1 MTRLENVALIYV
13 KASVVWECSFARHQ
27 EESRMRARDV
37 MYRAVATTT
46 PETTV
51 EEVARL
57 MINLRISGVPVLDKN
72 GQLVGIVTEGDLLRR
87 VETGTERRRS
97 PWSEWFS
104 ANSRMAADYIKS
116 HARRVEDVM
125 TREVVSVEELASL
138 GEIAELME
146 TKRIKRVPVVHDGK
160 IVGIV
165 SRADLLQ
172 VLASGG
178 AASADEESDR
188 LIRDRLLAEL
198 RRQEWANSAEGNVVV
213 SEGVVH
219 FWGTVGSEEERRAL
233 RVVAENIP
241 GVRGIEDHTISGPR
255 YLAPMFP
262 AV

>member
-1 MTRLENVALIYV
+1 
-13 KASVVWECSFARHQ
+13 
-27 EESRMRARDV
+27 MRARDV

-51 EEVARL
+51 EDVARL
-57 MINLRISGVPVLDKN
+57 MINLRISGIPVLDSN

-87 VETGTERRRS
+87 AETGTERRRS

-104 ANSRMAADYIKS
+104 ANSRLAAEYIKS
-116 HARRVEDVM
+116 HARRVEDIM
-125 TREVVSVEELASL
+125 TPEVVSVGQSATL

-178 AASADEESDR
+178 AASANEDSDR
-188 LIRDRLLAEL
+188 LVRDRLLAEL
-198 RRQEWANSAEGNVVV
+198 RKQEWAKAAESNVVV
-213 SEGVVH
+213 SHGVVH
-219 FWGTVGSEEERRAL
+219 FWGTVGSEEERKAL

-241 GVRGIEDHTISGPR
+241 GVRSIEDHTISGPR
-255 YLAPMFP
+255 YLSPLFP
-262 AV
+262 AA

>member
-1 MTRLENVALIYV
+1 
-13 KASVVWECSFARHQ
+13 
-27 EESRMRARDV
+27 MRARDV
-37 MYRAVATTT
+37 MVRAVATTT

-51 EEVARL
+51 ESVARL
-57 MINLRISGVPVLDKN
+57 MINLRISGLPVLDKN

-87 VETGTERRRS
+87 AETGTERRRM

-104 ANSRMAADYIKS
+104 TNSRLAAEYIKS

-125 TREVVSVEELASL
+125 TREVVSVGQLATL

-146 TKRIKRVPVVHDGK
+146 IKRVPVVHDGK

-178 AASADEESDR
+178 AASANEESDR
-188 LIRDRLLAEL
+188 LIRERLLAEL
-198 RRQEWANSAEGNVVV
+198 RTQEWANPAESNVVV
-213 SEGVVH
+213 SDGVVH

-255 YLAPMFP
+255 YLAPLFP

>member
-1 MTRLENVALIYV
+1 
-13 KASVVWECSFARHQ
+13 
-27 EESRMRARDV
+27 MRARDV
-37 MYRAVATTT
+37 MVRAVATTT

-51 EEVARL
+51 EKVAGL
-57 MINLRISGVPVLDKN
+57 MINLRISGVPVLDRN

-87 VETGTERRRS
+87 AETGTERQRS
-97 PWSEWFS
+97 RWSEWFS
-104 ANSRMAADYIKS
+104 ANSRLAAEYIKS

-125 TREVVSVEELASL
+125 TREVVTVGELADL

-146 TKRIKRVPVVHDGK
+146 TRHIKRIPVVHDGK

-178 AASADEESDR
+178 ATTADENSDR
-188 LIRDRLLAEL
+188 LIRERLLAEL
-198 RRQEWANSAEGNVVV
+198 RTQEWASPAEANVVV
-213 SEGVVH
+213 SDGVVH
-219 FWGTVGSEEERRAL
+219 FWGTVGSEEERTAL

-255 YLAPMFP
+255 YLTPLYP
-262 AV
+262 GI